1 MNLLNLAVSRI
12 VMVKEKNIVNA
23 RVLVD
28 EVVAK
33 LKVDHL
39 KSKLEDIFCFF
50 SCLEREECAELEATP
65 RVAFP
70 R

>member
-1 MNLLNLAVSRI
+1 MNLLNLAASRI

-39 KSKLEDIFCFF
+39 KSKLEDIFCSLF
-50 SCLEREECAELEATP
+50 LP
-65 RVAFP
+65 RT
-70 R
+70 RGMC

>member
-39 KSKLEDIFCFF
+39 KSKLFFAPF